1 MDIKQRWEV
10 VVDVETTYRTTVLAV
25 SEEEAEALAIEEAY
39 EDTHSCESAYSGETV
54 YTCEK
59 VGWVDLTDGE
69 LIDRIREITGVGDD
83 HINHLM
89 THIMKAELAYQRLK
103 EEGKV

>member
-10 VVDVETTYRTTVLAV
+10 AVDVETTYRTTVLAV

-39 EDTHSCESAYSGETV
+39 EDTHSCEATYAGQTI

-59 VGWVDLTDGE
+59 VGWVDLTDDE
-69 LIDRIREITGVGDD
+69 LLDRIREITGVGDG

-89 THIMKAELAYQRLK
+89 NHIMKAELAYQRLK